1 MFISLN
7 SDGTA
12 VMLLPEHVYQG
23 SNVANVFVTAPFP
36 NTTVLQVGFTLPN
49 GTTASA
55 PMTYV
60 ENSDGIWQYTIAA
73 AITNEAGAASVSI
86 TATTTTGQVIASQ
99 SIPFTIEKTTLPV
112 LPDTPSQDEYTLIL
126 QYIQQNSANIA
137 TLQGQIST
145 IEADV
150 ATANDNAS
158 EAVSTANAA
167 QTTAQTALTTAN
179 GLAASIAQAN
189 TNASEALSTANQAAS
204 AAASNATAIANIVNG
219 TTTVAKAD
227 SANSATNATNATNDG
242 NGNNIANTY
251 ATKTELSTGNADT
264 LAAAQNYTNQAL
276 ANYSIIE
283 IVQTLP
289 ETGDTGKIYLVPK
302 ADSTSGDL
310 YSEYLWNGT
319 EWELV
324 GTVSATSGT
333 TIKVNGVSQIEV
345 DFTSDPQTQITANS
359 TAISNIVDGTTT
371 VPNATKATQD
381 GNGNV
386 IATTYATVTALDS
399 ETSARQSADT
409 TLQNN
414 INAIVNGTTPAGDSD
429 KLGGVV
435 AESYAQLS
443 QVVRTDSAQSLTD
456 GQKQQAQQNLVIHN
470 NARLSSAG
478 WYRILKLNGRGIY
491 EISLNKTYINT
502 VPIPTKIFVSYGW
515 RDYNG
520 YFITSIGGGDRAVT
534 KVRLSKD
541 SSQNVY
547 VDIYYDYQLAEIVSY
562 TASGYSLLDT
572 FTNFEAVDFTAV
584 SGDITELV
592 SIDLLKGINTTG
604 GLYQN
609 GAPVLAVD
617 PTTLTPSTDNG
628 WTQGTASSKLP
639 SAGVYLMVIKPTASW
654 STAVFIMFYNGSGT
668 GGAATVDTTY
678 GQPVSVVLNSAGFSI
693 SATGDSF
700 TIEKVWFKK
709 I

>member
-1 MFISLN
+1 MIISLR

-12 VMLLPEHVYQG
+12 TMLEPSHIYQG
-23 SNVANVFVTAPFP
+23 SNIVNVYVIAPFP
-36 NTTVLQVGFTLPN
+36 NTTALQVGFTLPN

-60 ENSDGIWQYTIAA
+60 QDSENNLVVWQYTIAA

-99 SIPFTIEKTTLPV
+99 SIPFTIEATTLPV
-112 LPDTPSQDEYTLIL
+112 LPDVPTQDEYTLIL
-126 QYIQQNSANIA
+126 QYLQQNSAKIA
-137 TLQGQIST
+137 TLQGQISA

-150 ATANDNAS
+150 DTANENAS
-158 EAVSTANAA
+158 AAVSTANAA

-242 NGNNIANTY
+242 NGANIANTY

-345 DFTSDPQTQITANS
+345 DFTSDPQTQIAANS

-386 IATTYATVTALDS
+386 IATTYATVTALGS

-429 KLGGVV
+429 KLGGV
-435 AESYAQLS
+435 AAAGY
-443 QVVRTDSAQSLTD
+443 
-456 GQKQQAQQNLVIHN
+456 
-470 NARLSSAG
+470 ARLSSGQTFTGNNNFTANIRKVLPSIGYFGAEFGFVDTRGNFKAG
-478 WYRILKLNGRGIY
+478 FGVFGNNETDTTVVSYAWIGNSSASPWLRINPDG
-491 EISLNKTYINT
+491 SL
-502 VPIPTKIFVSYGW
+502 VSPIPI
-515 RDYNG
+515 
-520 YFITSIGGGDRAVT
+520 
-534 KVRLSKD
+534 L
-541 SSQNVY
+541 Q
-547 VDIYYDYQLAEIVSY
+547 
-562 TASGYSLLDT
+562 
-572 FTNFEAVDFTAV
+572 
-584 SGDITELV
+584 
-592 SIDLLKGINTTG
+592 
-604 GLYQN
+604 
-609 GAPVLAVD
+609 VD
-617 PTTLTPSTDNG
+617 PTKLTPSTENG
-628 WTQGTASSKLP
+628 WTQGSLSTNISGFENGLYLVSCSSFTAGNTFVGKSVGVAVKNANGMMFTLP
-639 SAGVYLMVIKPTASW
+639 VGADAEINFSAIISTFTANYHIKTTTTLAEI
-654 STAVFIMFYNGSGT
+654 T
-668 GGAATVDTTY
+668 AAT
-678 GQPVSVVLNSAGFSI
+678 L
-693 SATGDSF
+693 
-700 TIEKVWFKK
+700 WFKK
-709 I
+709 MN